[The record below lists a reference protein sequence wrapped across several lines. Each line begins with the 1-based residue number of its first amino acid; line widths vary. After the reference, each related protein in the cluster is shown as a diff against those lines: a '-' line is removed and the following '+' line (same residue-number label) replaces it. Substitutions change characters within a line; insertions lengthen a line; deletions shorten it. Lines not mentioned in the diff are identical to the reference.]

1 MGIDLKL
8 GHETSMPV
16 ERATADRDHRER
28 VIREQHQQQEECT
41 NQLGDLQQ
49 RQMEE
54 ENATVARKGTLQQT
68 TQEKH
73 CDTESRDRQSQEV
86 NLQDLLQREKM
97 IQNLQEENR
106 HLRQELDVLTRKSLS
121 WKTCKTAPCT
131 LKRGSFTVCGST
143 AYFRPAFSRQ
153 VLSYNSDIE
162 QWSTVPDCPSESFT
176 FTVVNG
182 LVTAVG
188 GQLSRKYTNTLF
200 SLVEEGRKRKWVEH
214 FPRMPTKRELPG
226 VVCSGNVLVVAGG
239 EGEGRTRLTTVEV
252 MDTDTLQWSI
262 ASSLPHRLSGASA
275 TLCGGRVYIAAG
287 WGQPGYSTTSVFSC
301 SLSALLQSQIVG
313 TTFSR
318 PGNQRVW
325 FTFPDLPVK
334 SSTIVTLNEQLLA
347 VGGYDSNQ
355 MDTNN
360 IYSYNTETNSWEV
373 ISHMP
378 TARHRCLVAVL
389 PGNKLMVVGSMIGTV
404 MILDKVEFAV
414 LQ

>member
-16 ERATADRDHRER
+16 ESATADRDHRER
-28 VIREQHQQQEECT
+28 VIREQECT

-49 RQMEE
+49 HQMEE
-54 ENATVARKGTLQQT
+54 ENAIVARKGTLQQT

-73 CDTESRDRQSQEV
+73 CDTEGRDRQSQEV

-106 HLRQELDVLTRKSLS
+106 HLRQKLDVLTRKSLS
-121 WKTCKTAPCT
+121 WKTCKTAPRT
-131 LKRGSFTVCGST
+131 LKRGSFTVCGRM

-153 VLSYNSDIE
+153 IHTYNSDKE

-200 SLVEEGRKRKWVEH
+200 SLVGRKRKWVEH

-389 PGNKLMVVGSMIGTV
+389 PGNKLMVVGGMIGTV